1 LKSNLLIKKFYFLL
15 ISIFLIGSC
24 ENPDEA
30 VKGNLIIIGGGSP
43 RPPEA
48 MKKFVELAGG
58 VEAKIA
64 IIPMASE
71 LYLESGKIYQ
81 KEFEALGVLEAIPF
95 YINDKAAADSD
106 SILNRLEEC
115 TGYFFGGG
123 NQNKLTE
130 IFLKSKSLRLF
141 QRKYKEGAVLGGT
154 SAGAAIMS
162 KNMLT
167 GEGNWM
173 VLQKDSIKYSEGF
186 GFIHEAIIDQ
196 HFIERKRFSR
206 LLAATIELRQ
216 NGIGIDRETAIWVK
230 PQREVQVFGKG
241 VVIVIQTDQAKF
253 SPGDQEGNLSAQ
265 NLVLDIYKGGDSF
278 HY

>member
-1 LKSNLLIKKFYFLL
+1 MHKIPRFILLGILL
-15 ISIFLIGSC
+15 FSGNC
-24 ENPDEA
+24 ENSDPIIN
-30 VKGNLIIIGGGSP
+30 GHLIIIGGGSP
-43 RPPEA
+43 RPPAA
-48 MKKFVELAGG
+48 MKKFVELAGR
-58 VEAKIA
+58 AKARIA

-71 LYLESGKIYQ
+71 FYLESGKSYQ
-81 KEFEALGVLEAIPF
+81 KEFESLGVAEAKPF
-95 YINDKAAADSD
+95 YIKDKQAADSD
-106 SILNRLEEC
+106 SIVNILNSYS
-115 TGYFFGGG
+115 GYFFGGG
-123 NQNKLTE
+123 DQNRLTA
-130 IFLKSKSLRLF
+130 IFLHSKSLDLF
-141 QRKYKEGAVLGGT
+141 KRKYQEGAVLGGT

-167 GEGNWM
+167 GEGNWT
-173 VLQKDSIKYSEGF
+173 VLQKDSIIYSEGF

-196 HFIERKRFSR
+196 HFIECKRFSR

-278 HY
+278 QY